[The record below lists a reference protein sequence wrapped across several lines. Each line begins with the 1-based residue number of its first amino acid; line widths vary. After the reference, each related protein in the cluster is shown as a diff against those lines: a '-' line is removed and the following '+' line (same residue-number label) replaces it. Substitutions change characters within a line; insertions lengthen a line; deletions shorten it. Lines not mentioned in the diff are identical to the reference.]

1 MDGVMLKIISC
12 DKGDKWYANL
22 IGQTVPLLAVEKTE
36 YKSRQP
42 DGYINF
48 VSKGDA
54 IIVEVNN
61 ADS

>member
-1 MDGVMLKIISC
+1 MDGLMLKIIRC

-22 IGQTVPLLAVEKTE
+22 IGEMVPLLAVEETE

-54 IIVEVNN
+54 VIVQLQ
-61 ADS
+61 

>member
-1 MDGVMLKIISC
+1 MLKIISC
-12 DKGDKWYANL
+12 DKADKWYANL
-22 IGQTVPLLAVEKTE
+22 IGEMVPLLAIEETE

-54 IIVEVNN
+54 VVVQLQ
-61 ADS
+61 